1 MNQQRVKL
9 IDSYNDVIA
18 NGIFYGLIMG
28 TNLPPWN
35 RSVNYNTLNTVYF
48 YNWSGEKFI
57 SPYIKKLFKYYDV
70 DKCDDQITGQTPP
83 YTLTN
88 NVINQHLKDIY
99 FKKWSELWATLSYT
113 YNPIS
118 NYDMTETET
127 GETHNTTINTRTG
140 NTNNIITDSTAHTGT
155 IKNESENIGN
165 TEFTPIGEEE
175 LREDINGGESEIL
188 FKTGKETDKTT
199 YGGTETLDKN
209 GSRNTSRTFTP
220 QGQETESNTT
230 QNTITNLTNDNKIF
244 AFNTTQSP
252 TSQNQNVQNGTTNT
266 TGNTTKSFVNR
277 IDTETLNE
285 TFTNYSESKG
295 FTNRI
300 DETEKT
306 FTNRTD
312 TKDLTYTN
320 RYNINTKSF
329 DNRKDITTVQDNNTN
344 TETFNDTITKN
355 GSNTETSSLN
365 DNGTLNGTNSRTL
378 TRSGNI
384 GVTTTQQMIQQQRE
398 LLLWDYFYKV
408 VFPDIDKILTLS
420 IY

>member
-1 MNQQRVKL
+1 MNE
-9 IDSYNDVIA
+9 SYNDAIA

-28 TNLPPWN
+28 TNQPPWA
-35 RSVNYNTLNTVYF
+35 RSINYNTLNSIYF
-48 YNWSGEKFI
+48 FNWSGEKYI
-57 SPYIKKLFKYYDV
+57 SPYIKNLFKYYDV
-70 DKCDDQITGQTPP
+70 DKCDIQISGQTPP
-83 YTLTN
+83 YTLSN

-99 FKKWSELWATLSYT
+99 YKKWQELWETINYT

-140 NTNNIITDSTAHTGT
+140 NTNNIMSDSTAHTGT
-155 IKNESENIGN
+155 IKNETENSGT
-165 TEFTPIGEEE
+165 TEFTPLGEEE
-175 LREDINGGESEIL
+175 IREDINGTESESL
-188 FKTGKETDKTT
+188 YKTGKETDKTT
-199 YGGTETLDKN
+199 YAGTETIDKD
-209 GSRNTSRTFTP
+209 GSKNINRTLTP

-244 AFNTTQSP
+244 AFNTTQPP

-266 TGNTTKSFVNR
+266 TTNITKSFVNR
-277 IDTETLNE
+277 LDTENTTE
-285 TFTNYSESKG
+285 SYTNYSESKG
-295 FTNRI
+295 FTNRF

-312 TKDLTYTN
+312 TRDLTYAN

-329 DNRKDITTVQDNNTN
+329 DDRKDVTTTQNNNTN

-355 GSNTETSSLN
+355 GSNTENSSLN
-365 DNGTLNGTNSRTL
+365 DNGSSNGTNTRTL

-398 LLLWDYFYKV
+398 LLLWDYFYKI
-408 VFPDIDKILTLS
+408 VFPDIDKILTLT

>member
-1 MNQQRVKL
+1 MNRRRIKL
-9 IDSYNDVIA
+9 NESYNDAIA

-28 TNLPPWN
+28 TNQPPWT
-35 RSVNYNTLNTVYF
+35 RSVNYNTLNSIYF
-48 YNWSGEKFI
+48 FNWSGEKFI
-57 SPYIKKLFKYYDV
+57 SPYIKNLFKQYDV
-70 DKCDDQITGQTPP
+70 DKCDEQIAEQPPP

-88 NVINQHLKDIY
+88 NIISQHLKDIY
-99 FKKWSELWATLSYT
+99 YKKWQELWTTLSYT

-118 NYDMTETET
+118 NYDMSETET
-127 GETHNTTINTRTG
+127 VENHNTTHNDRG
-140 NTNNIITDSTAHTGT
+140 EQGTNSGTEGTSHTGT
-155 IKNESENIGN
+155 IKNESENSGT
-165 TEFTPIGEEE
+165 TEFTPLGEEE
-175 LREDINGGESEIL
+175 IREDINGTESESIY
-188 FKTGKETDKTT
+188 KTGKETDKTT
-199 YGGTETLDKN
+199 YAGTETIDKD
-209 GSRNTSRTFTP
+209 GSKNINRTLTP

-244 AFNTTQSP
+244 AFNTTQPP

-266 TGNTTKSFVNR
+266 STNITKSFVNR
-277 IDTETLNE
+277 IDTENTTE
-285 TFTNYSESKG
+285 SFTNYSESKG

-312 TKDLTYTN
+312 TRDLTYAN

-329 DNRKDITTVQDNNTN
+329 DDRKDITTTQNNNTN
-344 TETFNDTITKN
+344 TETFADTVTLTRNLANSSIITDS
-355 GSNTETSSLN
+355 GRQ
-365 DNGTLNGTNSRTL
+365 DGTTTRTL
-378 TRSGNI
+378 ARSGNI

-398 LLLWDYFYKV
+398 LLLWDYFYKI